1 MRSRQVEGVERWGDL
16 PRSVRVNTAPPVAGS
31 QPVTGA
37 GVLTKGCMSATGNK
51 SSTVKGS
58 TRKPRATK
66 PVTSLSAPK
75 GSAKKARATKAA
87 IEMPAIKPAAVKPAA
102 VKPAAIK
109 PAAIK
114 PAAAKPAVDMPG
126 GRCFWAA
133 TDPLLGAYHDEEW
146 GVPVHDD
153 HHWFEKL
160 ILDGAQAGLSWLTIL
175 RKRDAYREAY
185 LGFDPERVARF
196 GPDDEA
202 RLMLNAGIVRNGAKI
217 RSSVRNA
224 RAFLA
229 VQAEHGS
236 FDAYI
241 WKFVEG
247 RPLQGRARGPAEI
260 PARTPLSDHVSADLR
275 KRGFSFVGST
285 IVYAFMQAAGLIN
298 DHTAD
303 CFRQVPVA
311 RLR

>member
-1 MRSRQVEGVERWGDL
+1 VPGKKPSAARTAASER
-16 PRSVRVNTAPPVAGS
+16 PA
-31 QPVTGA
+31 
-37 GVLTKGCMSATGNK
+37 
-51 SSTVKGS
+51 
-58 TRKPRATK
+58 RKPAGALTGR
-66 PVTSLSAPK
+66 
-75 GSAKKARATKAA
+75 
-87 IEMPAIKPAAVKPAA
+87 
-102 VKPAAIK
+102 
-109 PAAIK
+109 
-114 PAAAKPAVDMPG
+114 
-126 GRCFWAA
+126 RCFWAA
-133 TDPLLGAYHDEEW
+133 TDPLLGAYHDAEW

-153 HHWFEKL
+153 RHWFEKL

-175 RKRDAYREAY
+175 RKREAYREAY
-185 LGFDPERVARF
+185 LGFDPARVARF
-196 GPDDEA
+196 GPSDEA

-241 WKFVEG
+241 WRFVEG

-260 PARTPLSDHVSADLR
+260 PARTPLSDQVSADLR

-298 DHTAD
+298 DHTVD
-303 CFRQVPVA
+303 CFRHGPVA